1 MADYTNTNTNA
12 WAAMPQSTPA
22 PYGADGALDWDCEI
36 TSEGGEFTLLP
47 DGDYPFTV
55 TKFERQR
62 FDGSAKLPPCNKAE
76 LTLSVDGGEK
86 GSTTIHHNLF
96 LHKKCEWALS
106 DFFLSIGQKK
116 RGEAL
121 HPRWNEVVGARGVCR
136 VKVSTYHSNKYG
148 EEREKNEIA
157 KFLPPPET
165 GTPTGS
171 APVQAASVQYPAQ
184 HAPASA
190 STDAPAAQQQSW
202 ALPKASAW
210 GAWGA

>member
-76 LTLSVDGGEK
+76 LTLAVDGGEK

-96 LHKKCEWALS
+96 MHKKCEWALS

>member
-96 LHKKCEWALS
+96 MHKKCEWALS

-148 EEREKNEIA
+148 EREKNEIA